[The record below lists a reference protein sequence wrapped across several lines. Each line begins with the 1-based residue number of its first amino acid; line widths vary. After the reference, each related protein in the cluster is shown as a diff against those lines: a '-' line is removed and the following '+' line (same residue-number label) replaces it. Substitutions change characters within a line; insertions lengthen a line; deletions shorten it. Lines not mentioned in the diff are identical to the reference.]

1 MKMGTSNGNT
11 ASFHRSYGLV
21 AGSSPA
27 GPTNEINHLSSLLLH
42 REGPPHQLSGE
53 VLLTAINWP
62 GTQYVMDEM
71 TKGLFGA
78 GRKIG
83 NHSAQKGQLD
93 RSPINCPFEANFK
106 MVQRSLALDRH
117 SV

>member
-1 MKMGTSNGNT
+1 
-11 ASFHRSYGLV
+11 
-21 AGSSPA
+21 
-27 GPTNEINHLSSLLLH
+27 
-42 REGPPHQLSGE
+42 

-71 TKGLFGA
+71 TKGLFGH

-117 SV
+117 SVCRENSNPDVMMATPADDLA